1 MTEPLHGSDANRR
14 VGQSPENA
22 SRNDQNRPDLG
33 VIMSL
38 VMHNQGSRK
47 NPCATLNPM
56 QRVALLT

>member
-1 MTEPLHGSDANRR
+1 VSDK
-14 VGQSPENA
+14 SPENA
-22 SRNDQNRPDLG
+22 SRNDQNRLDLG

-47 NPCATLNPM
+47 NLCATLNPM

>member
-1 MTEPLHGSDANRR
+1 MSDK
-14 VGQSPENA
+14 SPENA
-22 SRNDQNRPDLG
+22 SGNDEDRLDLG

-47 NPCATLNPM
+47 NLCATLNPM